1 MGTVDCFVSVIAPLS
16 NDGPIIESFVTDVVT
31 VLRRHY
37 ANYELVLVDDGSTD
51 DTAARLESALAR
63 HDCVRVIRLSRRFGE
78 EIAIFAGLDTV
89 IGDFVVV
96 MIPNWDL
103 PSLIP
108 AMVQQARDGAEVVF
122 GVSEAPR
129 DEGVVMRAGAAVFD
143 WYCRQVLRLSVP
155 NDSTQFRALSRRAV
169 NAVIATKSV
178 HRYLR
183 VLSADVGFTRAE
195 LRYSPVDRGG
205 GPRRRSIREAIAL
218 AAAIIVSASPHP
230 LRMASWLGVLASALN
245 LLYVV
250 YIVVVYF
257 VKEDIAPG
265 WTTLS
270 MQSAGMFF
278 FVFLI
283 LTVMSEYIGHILVET
298 TNRPLYHVLE
308 ERTSATLLSEEGRR
322 NIVAEAAERVAPH
335 DARSLGR

>member
-1 MGTVDCFVSVIAPLS
+1 MAPVDCFVSVIAPLS
-16 NDGPIIESFVTDVVT
+16 NDGPILESFVAEVVA
-31 VLRRHY
+31 VLRTHY
-37 ANYELVLVDDGSTD
+37 MNYELVLVDDGSTD
-51 DTAARLESALAR
+51 DTAARLDSVLAR

-89 IGDFVVV
+89 IGDFVVI
-96 MIPNWDL
+96 MIPNWDP

-108 AMVQQARDGAEVVF
+108 TMVQQARDGAEVVF
-122 GVSEAPR
+122 GASSSPR
-129 DEGVVMRAGAAVFD
+129 DAGFLMRAGAAAFD
-143 WYCRQVLRLSVP
+143 WYCRRVLRLSVP
-155 NDSTQFRALSRRAV
+155 NESTQFRALSRRAV

-183 VLSADVGFTRAE
+183 VLSAEVGFTRAE
-195 LRYSPVDRGG
+195 VRYSPADRGG
-205 GPRRRSIREAIAL
+205 GPRRRSIREAVAL

-250 YIVVVYF
+250 YIVIVYL
-257 VKEDIAPG
+257 VKPDVAPG

-308 ERTSATLLSEEGRR
+308 ERASATLLAQEDRR
-322 NIVAEAAERVAPH
+322 NIVDEAGDRAPAERV
-335 DARSLGR
+335 RSVGP